1 MFLVCLNF
9 CFNLPLLVCAD
20 TFLHEGVRI
29 GIEQEVE
36 LSPRGH
42 RDHEGLFQKLLSC
55 AVASYALHEPFHVCS
70 EVLHVC
76 HSR

>member
-1 MFLVCLNF
+1 MY
-9 CFNLPLLVCAD
+9 AD
-20 TFLHEGVRI
+20 AFLHEGVLI

-36 LSPRGH
+36 LLPCGYRNSER
-42 RDHEGLFQKLLSC
+42 LLQKLLDC
-55 AVASYALHEPFHVCS
+55 AVASYILHKPLYVCP